1 MNNYDYYISLSLNSK
16 FIIQVK
22 SKASPLNDEYSTIAT
37 VSLHAIFRTHA
48 NSSVPINTS

>member
-1 MNNYDYYISLSLNSK
+1 MNNYQHYISLSLNSK

-37 VSLHAIFRTHA
+37 VSLHAIFRTYA
-48 NSSVPINTS
+48 KIQVCP